1 MLLLYAAVALQ
12 TVPTQTDR
20 LVEIGRYAAISGVC
34 TDLGYTLSNDF
45 GERLYQRVVAEADA
59 HGLSPEEL
67 DQFLAPHLAAFVDE
81 SASELETALAQVTS
95 DDDSEAL
102 SSLFARR
109 DKACHQMTKD
119 PISAD
124 LIKAGSPQAR
134 ETARAHRVDVIT
146 RSIVPAG

>member
-1 MLLLYAAVALQ
+1 MLLLYAAVTLQ
-12 TVPTQTDR
+12 AVPAQTDR

-34 TDLGYTLSNDF
+34 TDLGYTLSNNF
-45 GERLYQRVVAEADA
+45 SERLYRRVSTEAYA
-59 HGLSPEEL
+59 HGFSPAEL

-81 SASELETALAQVTS
+81 SASELDTALAQTTS
-95 DDDSEAL
+95 GGDSEAL

-109 DKACHQMTKD
+109 DKVCHQMTKD

-134 ETARAHRVDVIT
+134 ETARANLVEAIT
-146 RSIVPAG
+146 RSILPGG